1 MLCRLEDGKDPFDNI
16 TIEPVETE
24 TDMEAIVDDDDDLKD
39 VLDTIL
45 SEEE

>member
-1 MLCRLEDGKDPFDNI
+1 MASRLEAGLDPFEDVG
-16 TIEPVETE
+16 IEPAETE
-24 TDMEAIVDDDDDLKD
+24 TDMEAIVEDDGDLKD